1 MLAFDW
7 KGLPILIQCPP
18 SRSFVPLF
26 LGQNWAF
33 CVKYRK
39 CRGKSLSYLIQL
51 SSKKEFDDKKENH
64 PKGGFPKF

>member
-1 MLAFDW
+1 L
-7 KGLPILIQCPP
+7 
-18 SRSFVPLF
+18 SPLF

-51 SSKKEFDDKKENH
+51 SHKKEFDDKKENH
-64 PKGGFPKF
+64 PKGGFTKIKLV